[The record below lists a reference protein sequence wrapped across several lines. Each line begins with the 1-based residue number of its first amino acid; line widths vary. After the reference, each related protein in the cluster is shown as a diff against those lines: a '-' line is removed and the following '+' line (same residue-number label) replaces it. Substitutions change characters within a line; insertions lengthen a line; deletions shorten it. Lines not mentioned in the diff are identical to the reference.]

1 MKLQGI
7 TLFDSIHLGYIF
19 GSIVFCIAVPFLGK
33 FYCHNPDSKK
43 RWVMGLIWFTVVQEV
58 FDYFN
63 RLQVRE
69 LNLELDLPLHL
80 CHIALLASTIA
91 LYNKNVVLF
100 ESAYFWGIGA
110 SFQAI
115 LTPDMSDFDNNFSL
129 VTFYLHHAL
138 IIAHVLWLIVVEKM
152 RCRKGS
158 VLRTMLITNIFAVI
172 IYPINL
178 VIGGKANYMYLIDK
192 PPVNNPL
199 LMGEWPWYI
208 LNLEIIIILYM
219 GLLYI
224 PFFLKN
230 LKSTKLDQ
238 T

>member
-1 MKLQGI
+1 MKLQGL
-7 TLFDSIHLGYIF
+7 TLFDSTHLAYIF
-19 GSIVFCIAVPFLGK
+19 ASIVFCIAVPLLGK
-33 FYCHNPDSKK
+33 IYCHNPRSKK
-43 RWVMGLIWFTVVQEV
+43 KWIMGLIWFTVIQEV

-63 RLQVRE
+63 RMQVRE
-69 LNLELDLPLHL
+69 LNLELDLPFHL

-91 LYNKNVVLF
+91 LYNKNIILF
-100 ESAYFWGIGA
+100 ESANFWGIGA

-152 RCRKGS
+152 RCRQRS
-158 VLRTMLITNIFAVI
+158 VFRTMVITNLFAVV

-219 GLLYI
+219 GLLYT

-230 LKSTKLDQ
+230 LKSAKLDQ
-238 T
+238 A

>member
-1 MKLQGI
+1 MKLQGL
-7 TLFDSIHLGYIF
+7 TLFDSTHLAYIF
-19 GSIVFCIAVPFLGK
+19 GSIVFCIGVPLLGK
-33 FYCHNPDSKK
+33 IICKTSISKK
-43 RWVMGLIWFTVVQEV
+43 KWAVGLIWFTVIQEI
-58 FDYFN
+58 FDYLN

-69 LNLELDLPLHL
+69 LNLELDLPFHL

-91 LYNKNVVLF
+91 LYNKNKILF
-100 ESAYFWGIGA
+100 EVSFFWGVGA

-115 LTPDMSDFDNNFSL
+115 LTPDMSDFDNNLSL
-129 VTFYLHHAL
+129 LTFYLHHAL

-152 RCRKGS
+152 GCRKGS
-158 VLRTMLITNIFAVI
+158 ILRTMVITNLFAAV

-178 VIGGKANYMYLIDK
+178 VIGGKANYMYLINK

-208 LNLEIIIILYM
+208 LNLEIIIVLYM
-219 GLLYI
+219 GVLYI

-230 LKSTKLDQ
+230 LKSAKLD
-238 T
+238 

>member
-1 MKLQGI
+1 MKLQGL
-7 TLFDSIHLGYIF
+7 TLFDSTHLAFIF
-19 GSIVFCIAVPFLGK
+19 GSIIFCVAVPLLGK
-33 FYCHNPDSKK
+33 IYCHNPGSKK
-43 RWVMGLIWFTVVQEV
+43 KWVIGLIWFTVIQEV
-58 FDYFN
+58 FDYLN
-63 RLQVRE
+63 RMQGRE
-69 LNLELDLPLHL
+69 LNMELDLPFHL

-91 LYNKNVVLF
+91 LYNKNVILF

-115 LTPDMSDFDNNFSL
+115 LTPDMSDFDNHFSL
-129 VTFYLHHAL
+129 VIFNLNHTL
-138 IIAHVLWLIVVEKM
+138 IISHVFWLIVLEKM
-152 RCRKGS
+152 RCGQGS
-158 VLRTMLITNIFAVI
+158 VFRTMVITNIFAAF

-192 PPVNNPL
+192 PPVNNPFL
-199 LMGEWPWYI
+199 VGEWPWYI

-230 LKSTKLDQ
+230 IKSTELDQ